1 MHSPHISVLQDEVLE
16 LFSPIKTGTI
26 VDCTLGFGGH
36 SNLLLEANENIKIL
50 GCDKDSEALTF
61 SKQKL
66 QPYQKRVGFF
76 HGAFSTILSKINQK
90 DVKGILADIGVSSL
104 QLDKEER
111 GFGFESS
118 RLDMRMDKT
127 QNLSAYE
134 VINSYDQDLLG
145 EILREYGEIRHW
157 REIAKQIYQARKK
170 EPIKNGRDL
179 LKIIGDKKERGRK
192 VSVATLVFQAI
203 RIEVNSEL
211 EELGNLL
218 SSIENSS
225 LNNCIVGIISFHS
238 LEDRIVK
245 KTFKEWSK
253 NCICLP
259 DVMRCECGNNH
270 SKGKILTKKSI
281 TPSKDEIKK
290 NPRSRSSKLRAFYL
304 QRSLA

>member
-1 MHSPHISVLQDEVLE
+1 MHSPHISVLPNEVLE
-16 LFSPIKTGTI
+16 LFSPIKAGTI

-36 SNLLLEANENIKIL
+36 SSLLLGANENIKII

-66 QPYQKRVGFF
+66 KPYKERVEFF
-76 HGAFSTILSKINQK
+76 HGAFSTILSKINQE
-90 DVKGILADIGVSSL
+90 DIKGILADIGVSSL

-118 RLDMRMDKT
+118 RLDMRMDNT
-127 QNLSAYE
+127 QSLSAYE

-157 REIAKQIYQARKK
+157 REVAKKICEARRKK
-170 EPIKNGRDL
+170 PIENAKDL

-218 SSIENSS
+218 SSIENST

-253 NCICLP
+253 SCICLP

-270 SKGKILTKKSI
+270 AKGKILTKKPI

-304 QRSLA
+304 QRSS